1 MASRDTR
8 ERTSLIVTVL
18 NEVSTLDTLLQSIE
32 RQTLLPDEI
41 VVADGGSTDG
51 TREALQRWTSRLP
64 LRVVDARGAN
74 IARGRNLAIEAAT
87 GELIA
92 VTDAGVRLEPDW
104 LANLRGALTP
114 EVGLVGGFF
123 EAHPRT

>member
-18 NEVSTLDTLLQSIE
+18 NEVSTVDALLESVAH
-32 RQTLLPDEI
+32 QTLAPEEI

-64 LRVVDARGAN
+64 LRVVDARGDN
-74 IARGRNLAIEAAT
+74 IARGRDVAIEAST
-87 GELIA
+87 SELIA
-92 VTDAGVRLEPDW
+92 VTDAGVRLEP
-104 LANLRGALTP
+104 
-114 EVGLVGGFF
+114 
-123 EAHPRT
+123 